1 MVFPATNLHWIR
13 HIRYRREK
21 LRAGRKIWFGCM
33 DVRERT
39 AHSAMLIRINKNTH
53 SRCGFSQFYA
63 VLSCF
68 ICVVYLFFIGR
79 CAVTAKKQGLRIFF
93 DDLEGRLNSDPFVA
107 SCHFKNRKSI
117 TVWWFGTW
125 IFIFHILGRIIP
137 SDFHIFSEGLKPP
150 TRKWHVFEQKTNKI
164 NKRVKKW
171 CNLAIVFDRKDED
184 IVVYCEKSYV
194 V

>member
-1 MVFPATNLHWIR
+1 MH
-13 HIRYRREK
+13 
-21 LRAGRKIWFGCM
+21 G
-33 DVRERT
+33 RER
-39 AHSAMLIRINKNTH
+39 ANRAQCDVIRINKNTH
-53 SRCGFSQFYA
+53 SRGGFSQFYT

-79 CAVTAKKQGLRIFF
+79 RAVTAKKQGLRIFF

-125 IFIFHILGRIIP
+125 IFIFHIIIGKNHP
-137 SDFHIFSEGLKPP
+137 KWLSYFSEGLKPP

-164 NKRVKKW
+164 NKLVKKW